1 MNIRPV
7 SSKHDTDAL
16 LDQSKLKCALK
27 VNFWIRTLNWKLT
40 QLTQLLVN
48 TDIKTSTTLGN
59 VKEIQQLSVK
69 KDFLIYS
76 VLWPFLNH
84 FQAETTCPVIHS
96 HLCSASFLQPVRS
109 PERERRQGGHK
120 IAKKKTF
127 TDTSWWSYMSLYYLD
142 KLGYS
147 ASHWQSIKYQ
157 VGSPTTCRMDWLIVY
172 QNCLYC

>member
-120 IAKKKTF
+120 IAKKKPSLTPPGGL
-127 TDTSWWSYMSLYYLD
+127 TCPCTTWINSDTVLVTVR
-142 KLGYS
+142 
-147 ASHWQSIKYQ
+147 ASN
-157 VGSPTTCRMDWLIVY
+157 TR
-172 QNCLYC
+172 

>member
-120 IAKKKTF
+120 IAKKKPSLTPPGGLTCPCTTWINSDTVLV
-127 TDTSWWSYMSLYYLD
+127 TDR
-142 KLGYS
+142 
-147 ASHWQSIKYQ
+147 ASN
-157 VGSPTTCRMDWLIVY
+157 TR
-172 QNCLYC
+172 